1 MPTKNDKSKTTNSG
15 NSKAAGNKNSKSDA
29 GLANSIPS
37 VPKANERA
45 KTKDFNRRGDA
56 ESNEL

>member
-1 MPTKNDKSKTTNSG
+1 MPTGNKNKTNSG
-15 NSKAAGNKNSKSDA
+15 NTKNSGKKNTKSDA
-29 GLANSIPS
+29 GLANSMPAI
-37 VPKANERA
+37 PKASERA

>member
-1 MPTKNDKSKTTNSG
+1 MPTGNKNKTTNSG
-15 NSKAAGNKNSKSDA
+15 NKKSAGNKNSKLDA
-29 GLANSIPS
+29 GLANSMPVI
-37 VPKANERA
+37 PKASERA